1 MGERLTVVVDD
12 GISDLLLKLAGSSRQ
27 QGKYLSGLVRAAWA
41 NQEAGSM
48 GDLDFE
54 GMRLQVMA
62 LAGQAK
68 TFEGKLLTIEK
79 ELAALIAERQPEIRQ
94 RIP

>member
-12 GISDLLLKLAGSSRQ
+12 GISEILLKLAGSSRQ

-41 NQEAGSM
+41 NEQAGSS

-54 GMRLQVMA
+54 GVRLQVMA
-62 LAGQAK
+62 LSGQAK
-68 TFEGKLLTIEK
+68 TFEGRLLTVEK
-79 ELAALIAERQPEIRQ
+79 ELAAMIAERLPDVKRQ
-94 RIP
+94 R